1 MTFLFR
7 QFSSFVVVGFI
18 ATGVHYALLIGL
30 VEIAGIS
37 AVAAALIGYGAG
49 GTVSYGLNRRH
60 VFRTNLPH
68 EAAMSRFT
76 LVAAVGFGLT
86 YIFMSLFVHAA
97 GIPYLPAQVATTGI
111 VMFWNFAAHR
121 LWTFP
126 AGRDT
131 KGLAGRRKTFRAT
144 GRGAVATTKSPR
156 HCLRFS
162 SRKSSRDRRSG

>member
-37 AVAAALIGYGAG
+37 AVTAALAGYVAG

-60 VFRTNLPH
+60 TFRTKLPH
-68 EAAMSRFT
+68 EAAVSRFM

-86 YIFMSLFVHAA
+86 YIFMSLFIHAA
-97 GIPYLPAQVATTGI
+97 GIPYLLAQMATTGI
-111 VMFWNFAAHR
+111 VLFWSFTAHR

-126 AGRDT
+126 ADRDAI
-131 KGLAGRRKTFRAT
+131 GLAAP
-144 GRGAVATTKSPR
+144 AE
-156 HCLRFS
+156 
-162 SRKSSRDRRSG
+162 RRSRPAREGR

>member
-49 GTVSYGLNRRH
+49 GTVSYGLNRRL

-111 VMFWNFAAHR
+111 VMFWNFAAHS

-131 KGLAGRRKTFRAT
+131 KGLAA
-144 GRGAVATTKSPR
+144 AAE
-156 HCLRFS
+156 
-162 SRKSSRDRRSG
+162 RRSGPPGEGR